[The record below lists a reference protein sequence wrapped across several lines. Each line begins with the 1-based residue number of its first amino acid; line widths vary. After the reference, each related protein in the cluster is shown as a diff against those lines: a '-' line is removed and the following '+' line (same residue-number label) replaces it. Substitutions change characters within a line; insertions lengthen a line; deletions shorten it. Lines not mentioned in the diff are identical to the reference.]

1 MVDERRLGALK
12 SNWNRFFTAGKI
24 DPGNF
29 YKRLGNL
36 SKILPTVGHGNNVE
50 P

>member
-1 MVDERRLGALK
+1 MRLAALK
-12 SNWNRFFTAGKI
+12 LELICSQLGI

-29 YKRLGNL
+29 YKRLGNVG
-36 SKILPTVGHGNNVE
+36 KILPTMGHRNNVE